1 MNKESLDLETNCNIE
16 NFDFIKFLE
25 TNFKYSEIE
34 LNGQLIKYLEPNFI
48 DKEFIKSLIKDL
60 FKKKMYE
67 IEVNPK
73 YFKNKLQFEGN
84 PSSGRPDSDTLVMT
98 KDISYRITLE
108 LDTNSID
115 SKYIYLSIKYKHS
128 LEVEIYLNYKLYI
141 ESYNKYP
148 IKEDNFEL
156 VFYNVKEKSD
166 KESNDIYKTIY
177 LKMGFVHEIFGLN
190 EPKIIKI
197 YPHIKIEHL
206 YMTNYP
212 INFK

>member
-16 NFDFIKFLE
+16 KFDFIKFLE

-60 FKKKMYE
+60 FKKKFYE

-73 YFKNKLQFEGN
+73 YFKNNIYNDK
-84 PSSGRPDSDTLVMT
+84 
-98 KDISYRITLE
+98 ISYRIALE
-108 LDTNSID
+108 LDTNTID

-128 LEVEIYLNYKLYI
+128 LEVELYLNYKLYN